1 MSALSINGDRVSGRD
16 IRTQNVM
23 AVMALSNIVKS
34 SLGPVGLDK
43 MLVDEVGDV
52 TITNDG
58 ATILKL
64 LEVEHPAARVL
75 VNLSALQDS
84 EVGDG
89 TTSVVI
95 LAAELLKQANNLVMQ
110 GVHPTAV
117 ISGLLIAKKEACKFI
132 AKKMSART
140 TDLGQESIINV
151 AKTSM
156 ASKIIGQESKMFS
169 EMAFTAVKRV
179 ETKTASGQTKY
190 PIGAIAILKAHG
202 QSLRQSELVN
212 GYALNCTRASQGMPR
227 EVKDAKIAC
236 LDIDLRKSKM
246 ALGVQV
252 IVTDPSKLEAIR
264 KKESEITRNRIQL
277 LIDQGANVI
286 FTTKGIDDQALKVF
300 VENKMIAVRRVPK
313 KDLKRIANITGGKVL
328 LSLADLEGE
337 ESVEVGSLG
346 SADSVSQE
354 RVGDGELIYIRGC
367 SNTRAQTVVLRG
379 ANDFM
384 LDEVERSLHD
394 AFCAVKR
401 TMESKTVVPGGGCV
415 EGALAVHMSAFAD
428 SMGNREQLAVA
439 AFAESCL
446 IIPKTLAVNGVC
458 DVTTLIASLR
468 SAHFR
473 SQAEN
478 ATPEEKE
485 LKWSGLDLLEGTYPN
500 CGKVRNNLTHGVLEP
515 TMSKIKSIRFAI
527 EAAITIL
534 RIDDCIKMKQAN
546 DPNNPV
552 GDNY

>member
-1 MSALSINGDRVSGRD
+1 MSALSIAGDRVTGKD

-23 AVMALSNIVKS
+23 AVLALANIVKS

-75 VNLSALQDS
+75 VNLSSLQDS

-95 LAAELLKQANNLVMQ
+95 LASELLKQANQLVMQ

-132 AKKMSART
+132 ARMSART
-140 TDLGQESIINV
+140 TELGESSLMAV

-156 ASKIIGQESKMFS
+156 ASKIISGESKFFA

-179 ETKTASGQTKY
+179 EMQTPTGKTKY
-190 PIGAIAILKAHG
+190 PISAISILKAHG

-212 GYALNCTRASQGMPR
+212 GYALNCTRASQGMVR
-227 EVKDAKIAC
+227 AVQNAKIAL

-252 IVTDPSKLEAIR
+252 VVTDPSKLQAIR
-264 KKESEITRNRIQL
+264 KKESDLTRNRIQM
-277 LIDQGANVI
+277 LIDAGANVV
-286 FTTKGIDDQALKVF
+286 FTTKGIDDQALKIF
-300 VENKMIAVRRVPK
+300 VENKMIAIRRVPK
-313 KDLKRIANITGGKVL
+313 KDMRRLANITGGKVL
-328 LSLADLEGE
+328 LSLANLEGE
-337 ESVEVGSLG
+337 ESFDAKMLG
-346 SADSVSQE
+346 IAESVSEEQ
-354 RVGDGELIYIRGC
+354 VGDGQLTYIRGC
-367 SNTRAQTVVLRG
+367 NNTRAQTIVLRG

-394 AFCAVKR
+394 SLCAVKR

-415 EGALAVHMSAFAD
+415 EGALSVHMSNFAD
-428 SMGNREQLAVA
+428 SMGNREQLAVQ
-439 AFAESCL
+439 AFADACL
-446 IIPKTLAVNGVC
+446 IIPKTLAVNGAC
-458 DVTTLIASLR
+458 DVTRLIAELR
-468 SAHFR
+468 SAHYKA
-473 SQAEN
+473 QNPE
-478 ATPEEKE
+478 ATEEEKR
-485 LKWSGLDLLEGTYPN
+485 LKWTGLDLFEGI
-500 CGKVRNNLTHGVLEP
+500 VRNNLDYGVLEP

-527 EAAITIL
+527 EAAVTIL
-534 RIDDCIKMKQAN
+534 RIDDCIKMTPAN

-552 GDNY
+552 QDGY

>member
-1 MSALSINGDRVSGRD
+1 
-16 IRTQNVM
+16 
-23 AVMALSNIVKS
+23 
-34 SLGPVGLDK
+34 
-43 MLVDEVGDV
+43 
-52 TITNDG
+52 
-58 ATILKL
+58 
-64 LEVEHPAARVL
+64 
-75 VNLSALQDS
+75 
-84 EVGDG
+84 
-89 TTSVVI
+89 
-95 LAAELLKQANNLVMQ
+95 MQ

-140 TDLGQESIINV
+140 ADLGGSIVNV

-169 EMAFTAVKRV
+169 EMAFTAVSRV

-212 GYALNCTRASQGMPR
+212 GYALNCTRAAQGMPR

-252 IVTDPSKLEAIR
+252 IVTDPAKLEAIR

-277 LIDQGANVI
+277 LIDHGANVV

-328 LSLADLEGE
+328 LSLADLDGE
-337 ESVEVGSLG
+337 ESVETGSLG
-346 SADSVSQE
+346 SAESVSQE
-354 RVGDGELIYIRGC
+354 QVGDGELIYIRGC

-401 TMESKTVVPGGGCV
+401 TLESKTVVPGGGCV

-428 SMGNREQLAVA
+428 AMGNREQLAVA
-439 AFAESCL
+439 AFADACL

-458 DVTTLIASLR
+458 DVTSLIAALR

-485 LKWSGLDLLEGTYPN
+485 LKWSGLDLFE
-500 CGKVRNNLTHGVLEP
+500 GKVRNNLAHGVLEP

-552 GDNY
+552 ADNY